1 MDNVIP
7 AMPLK
12 RLFVTFLLVTS
23 AASHASD
30 TFTFSNPP
38 GPHGVGFKLI
48 QQYDR
53 SRLYKADIDL
63 ATGDKVAGER
73 ARPVQTLLWYPAA
86 RGGKPLSYRQ
96 YLETAAT
103 ENAFTLGA
111 ADVKRLTDAR
121 IESNAG
127 SRREAV
133 LREMA
138 GAMRAVRDAR
148 PVEGKF
154 PVVIYAPSYSANAME
169 NADLCEY
176 LASQGYIVLSSA
188 SIGARTRS
196 MTVDLEGVEAQAAD
210 IAWLI
215 GFAATLPQADTARAG
230 VVGFSWGGLA
240 NVFAAAKDA
249 RIKALVSLDGSL
261 RYWSKLVDGGKEAAQ
276 YVTPARVTVPLLY
289 LGARPRTVEENL
301 RMPNKVVYSFMNE
314 MKYSDVY
321 IASFQPMRH
330 ASFSSFAM
338 RTVPDDWFGDYT
350 RAEVSVAHSWAAR
363 YTRHFLDA
371 YLKDD
376 AAGLAFLNNSP
387 AANGAPPRML
397 SLDVRRKTDAV
408 PPTLE
413 SFVRRLAQ
421 EGFDKSVDSYA
432 RFTSQ
437 YPGFKLSEDE
447 LFSWGLELLNRGD
460 YVRAREIFRLGAQ
473 LYPDKAFLVEGLA
486 EMQAKT
492 GQKEDAL
499 ANYRRVLAID
509 PQHADAAKYVKAHAP

>member
-1 MDNVIP
+1 
-7 AMPLK
+7 MPFK
-12 RLFVTFLLVTS
+12 RFFLSLLLVTS
-23 AASHASD
+23 TVSHASD
-30 TFTFSNPP
+30 TFVFSNPP
-38 GPHGVGFKLI
+38 GPHAVGLKLI
-48 QQYDR
+48 QQYDH

-63 ATGDKVAGER
+63 ATGDKVEGER
-73 ARPVQTLLWYPAA
+73 ARPIQTLLWYPAA
-86 RGGKPLSYRQ
+86 RGGKPLNYRQ

-103 ENAFTLGA
+103 EDSFTLGA
-111 ADVKRLTDAR
+111 SEIKRLTDAR

-127 SRREAV
+127 GRREAV

-196 MTVDLEGVEAQAAD
+196 MTVDLEGAEAQAAD

-215 GFAATLPQADTARAG
+215 GFAATLPQADTGRVG

-261 RYWSKLVDGGKEAAQ
+261 RYWSKLVDGSREAAH

-289 LGARPRTVEENL
+289 LGSRPRTVEENL
-301 RMPNKVVYSFMNE
+301 RMPNPLNYSFMNE

-321 IASFQPMRH
+321 IVSFQSMRH
-330 ASFSSFAM
+330 ANFSSFGM

-371 YLKDD
+371 YLKSD
-376 AAGLAFLNNSP
+376 AAGLAFLNNTP

-413 SFVRRLAQ
+413 SFVRFLAQ
-421 EGFDKSVDSYA
+421 EGFEKSVDSYA
-432 RFTSQ
+432 RFTTQ
-437 YPGFKLSEDE
+437 HPGFKLSADE
-447 LFSWGLELLNRGD
+447 LFSWGLELLKREAF
-460 YVRAREIFRLGAQ
+460 VRAREIFRLGAQ

-492 GQKEDAL
+492 GQKEEAL

-509 PQHADAAKYVKAHAP
+509 PQHADAAKYLKAHAP

>member
-1 MDNVIP
+1 
-7 AMPLK
+7 MPFK
-12 RLFVTFLLVTS
+12 RFFLSLLLVTS
-23 AASHASD
+23 TASHASD
-30 TFTFSNPP
+30 TFVFSNAP
-38 GPHGVGFKLI
+38 GPHAVGLKLI
-48 QQYDR
+48 QQYDH

-63 ATGDKVAGER
+63 ATGDKVEGER
-73 ARPVQTLLWYPAA
+73 ARPIQTLLWYPAA
-86 RGGKPLSYRQ
+86 RGGKPLNYRQ

-103 ENAFTLGA
+103 EDSFTLGA
-111 ADVKRLTDAR
+111 SEIKRLTDAR

-127 SRREAV
+127 GRREAV

-176 LASQGYIVLSSA
+176 LASHGYIVLSSA

-196 MTVDLEGVEAQAAD
+196 MTVDLEGAEAQAAD

-215 GFAATLPQADTARAG
+215 GFAATLPQADTGRVG
-230 VVGFSWGGLA
+230 VVGFSWGGLT

-261 RYWSKLVDGGKEAAQ
+261 RYWSKLVDGSREAAH

-301 RMPNKVVYSFMNE
+301 RMPNPLNYSFMNE

-321 IASFQPMRH
+321 IVSFQSMRH
-330 ASFSSFAM
+330 ANFSSFGM

-371 YLKDD
+371 YLKND
-376 AAGLAFLNNSP
+376 AAGLAFLNNTP

-413 SFVRRLAQ
+413 SFVRFLAQ
-421 EGFDKSVDSYA
+421 EGFEKAIDSYA
-432 RFTSQ
+432 RFTTQ
-437 YPGFKLSEDE
+437 HPGFRLSADE
-447 LFSWGLELLNRGD
+447 LFSWGLELLKREAF
-460 YVRAREIFRLGAQ
+460 VRAREIFRLGAQ

-492 GQKEDAL
+492 GQKEEAL

>member
-1 MDNVIP
+1 
-7 AMPLK
+7 MPFK
-12 RLFVTFLLVTS
+12 RFFLSLLLVTS
-23 AASHASD
+23 TASHASD
-30 TFTFSNPP
+30 TFVFSNPP
-38 GPHGVGFKLI
+38 GPHAVGLKLI
-48 QQYDR
+48 QQYDH

-63 ATGDKVAGER
+63 ATGDKVEGER
-73 ARPVQTLLWYPAA
+73 ARPIQTLLWYPAA
-86 RGGKPLSYRQ
+86 HGGKPLNYRQ

-103 ENAFTLGA
+103 EDSFTLGA
-111 ADVKRLTDAR
+111 SEIKRLTDAR

-127 SRREAV
+127 GRREAV

-176 LASQGYIVLSSA
+176 LASHGYIVLSSA

-196 MTVDLEGVEAQAAD
+196 MTVDLEGAEAQAAD

-215 GFAATLPQADTARAG
+215 GFAATLPQADTGRVG
-230 VVGFSWGGLA
+230 VVGFSWGGLT

-261 RYWSKLVDGGKEAAQ
+261 RYWSKLVDGSREAAH

-289 LGARPRTVEENL
+289 LGSRPRTVEENL
-301 RMPNKVVYSFMNE
+301 RMPNPLNYSFMKE

-321 IASFQPMRH
+321 IVSFQSMRH
-330 ASFSSFAM
+330 ANFSSFGM

-371 YLKDD
+371 YLKND
-376 AAGLAFLNNSP
+376 AAGLAFLNNTP

-413 SFVRRLAQ
+413 SFVRFLAQ
-421 EGFDKSVDSYA
+421 EGFEKSVDSYA
-432 RFTSQ
+432 RFTTQ
-437 YPGFKLSEDE
+437 HPGFKLSADE
-447 LFSWGLELLNRGD
+447 LFSWGLELLKREAF
-460 YVRAREIFRLGAQ
+460 VRAREIFRLGAQ
-473 LYPDKAFLVEGLA
+473 LYPDKAFLVESLA

-492 GQKEDAL
+492 GQKEEAL